1 MQTRSGGLSAVNVG
15 GFSQRFQSSPP
26 TLEVEFAQL
35 SDPGR
40 LRKRNEDYV
49 SCVVP
54 STADEAKTHGWLF
67 ALADG
72 VGGHNDGEVASRLA
86 VETVCDGFRRAD
98 SYELHRALVPGL
110 FRTANTTL
118 LDAGS
123 SSKKLGPAMAT
134 TLVTCA
140 LRSDRVVVCHVGD
153 SRCYLVRRGHAE
165 LLTRDHTIANDQ
177 IRLGLLSKKEAQQ
190 SEMRHHL
197 SRSLGSDLFVG
208 VDLAERQLF
217 PGDVLVL
224 CSDGLHGA
232 ITQTELELVI
242 SDNRDLKIAVQE
254 LVSTANQKDGS
265 DNVTVQLIRLR
276 NVERMGMYRGRPYQ
290 L

>member
-1 MQTRSGGLSAVNVG
+1 VNAARV
-15 GFSQRFQSSPP
+15 SQRFQSSQP
-26 TLEVEFAQL
+26 LELEFTQL

-40 LRKRNEDYV
+40 IRKGNEDYV
-49 SCVVP
+49 GCVVP
-54 STADEAKTHGWLF
+54 NTADQAKTHGWLF

-86 VETVCDGFRRAD
+86 VETVCDGFREAS
-98 SYELHRALVPGL
+98 SYEPHRALIPRL
-110 FRTANTTL
+110 FRTANTAL

-123 SSKKLGPAMAT
+123 SAKKLGPAMAT

-165 LLTRDHTIANDQ
+165 MLTRDHTIANDQ
-177 IRLGLLSKKEAQQ
+177 IRLGLISKKEAQQ

-208 VDLAERQLF
+208 VDLVERQLF

-232 ITQTELELVI
+232 ITDTELELVI
-242 SDNRDLKIAVQE
+242 SDNRDLKVAAQE
-254 LVSTANQKDGS
+254 LVTAANQKDGS
-265 DNVTVQLIRLR
+265 DNVSVQLIRLG